1 MVVIHFPLL
10 YNLNKNIRAL
20 SHNHKIILTHTIKMV
35 LSILIKTKLYFR
47 LYQKVQKAVKE
58 EREQNLALEKENDHH
73 NLDQLVQVFR

>member
-1 MVVIHFPLL
+1 
-10 YNLNKNIRAL
+10 
-20 SHNHKIILTHTIKMV
+20 MV
-35 LSILIKTKLYFR
+35 LSILIKTILYYR